1 MIPNIEDKS
10 ENPLAFRYHGDM
22 AVAPSPNQTKA
33 ERVYKLLWADIL
45 SGRLPPGSRL
55 RYAELQEKYETSTG
69 VLREAMLRLSEQ
81 GLVKGEP
88 QQGFQVVD
96 LTVEDLQDLSEARVA
111 LETLALRY
119 AMAEGDIDWESRLI
133 AAHHRLSR
141 TPLQDPDDPD
151 RLNEDWVGEHAAFHQ
166 VLLDGC
172 GNRRIKS
179 IANSLRESAELYRRW
194 SLPLGRSTDRNVHHE
209 HDQILAAVL
218 EHDTERAVTLL
229 TDHITLTSNILLQAS
244 VSEAAPK

>member
-1 MIPNIEDKS
+1 MKMNI
-10 ENPLAFRYHGDM
+10 LAIFRYH
-22 AVAPSPNQTKA
+22 VAMVVAASPSQTKA

-45 SGRLPPGSRL
+45 SGRLSPGSRL
-55 RYAELQEKYETSTG
+55 RYTELREKYETSTG

-81 GLVKGEP
+81 GLVKVEP

-96 LTVEDLQDLSEARVA
+96 LTVEDLKDLSEARVA

-133 AAHHRLSR
+133 AAHHRVSR

-151 RLNEDWVGEHAAFHQ
+151 RLNEDWVAEHAAFHQ

-172 GNRRIKS
+172 GNRRIKA

-194 SLPLGRSTDRNVHHE
+194 SLPLGRSSDRDVHRE

-218 EHDTERAVTLL
+218 DHDTEQAVRLL
-229 TDHITLTSNILLQAS
+229 SDHIMLTSTILLQAS
-244 VSEAAPK
+244 AAESAPQ

>member
-1 MIPNIEDKS
+1 
-10 ENPLAFRYHGDM
+10 M
-22 AVAPSPNQTKA
+22 ATRQTKA
-33 ERVYKLLWADIL
+33 ERVYDHLRGDIL
-45 SGRLPPGSRL
+45 AGRHQPGQRL
-55 RYAELQEKYETSTG
+55 RYAELCDRYQTSTG

-151 RLNEDWVGEHAAFHQ
+151 RL
-166 VLLDGC
+166 
-172 GNRRIKS
+172 
-179 IANSLRESAELYRRW
+179 
-194 SLPLGRSTDRNVHHE
+194 
-209 HDQILAAVL
+209 
-218 EHDTERAVTLL
+218 
-229 TDHITLTSNILLQAS
+229 
-244 VSEAAPK
+244 